1 MRRAAKQHGSD
12 PVDFDAGPQRARLK
26 LIALVLLP
34 LLLGGGQA
42 RCSFMSGE
50 DEDDDDDEKDEDKED
65 PA

>member
-1 MRRAAKQHGSD
+1 MRRAAKQPGSD
-12 PVDFDAGPQRARLK
+12 PADFDARPQRARLK

-50 DEDDDDDEKDEDKED
+50 DEEDDDEKDEDKED